1 VVTIVALF
9 AGMLAGVTAAWLV
22 LRERIRTAEAAA
34 DGERRLAADR
44 LALAE
49 RAQTELREQFPA
61 LAARAL
67 RDSQTS
73 LLELAGTRIDGHVGP
88 LKESLEKVES
98 RVRELDQARRQAYG
112 ALENELRSL
121 QATQER
127 LRTETGN
134 LVTALRAPHVR
145 GRWGEVQLKRVV
157 EVAGMIAHC
166 DFEAQVSTRDDEG
179 SLRRPDLV
187 VTLPGGKHVVV
198 DAKVP
203 LAAYLDACGAED
215 EDARAAYLR
224 QHARQLRDHV
234 TRLGAKA
241 YWRQFEPTPDFV
253 VMFLPDETF
262 LRAAAECDAAI
273 VEDAW
278 KAGVI
283 PASPNTLLT
292 LLRTVAITWQQETAA
307 QSAREV
313 HALGQELYDRLRTM
327 AGHVQ
332 RLGHSL
338 KSSVNHFNS
347 TVGALET
354 RVLVTG
360 RKLQE
365 HGIGGAELPELEPVE
380 LQPRQ
385 LAAAELVDVV
395 DAPPRALD
403 AA

>member
-1 VVTIVALF
+1 VVTIAALLVGLLVGAVAVW
-9 AGMLAGVTAAWLV
+9 LA
-22 LRERIRTAEAAA
+22 LRERIRAEQAAA
-34 DGERRLAADR
+34 ASERRLAHER
-44 LALAE
+44 LAVAE
-49 RAQTELREQFPA
+49 RSHAELRAQFPA
-61 LAARAL
+61 MAAQAL

-73 LLELAGTRIDGHVGP
+73 LLELAGTRLDGHVAP

-98 RVRELDQARRQAYG
+98 RVRELDQARRQAFG

-121 QATQER
+121 QASQER

-157 EVAGMIAHC
+157 EVAGMLAHC
-166 DFEAQVSTRDDEG
+166 DFDAQVSTRDEEG

-187 VTLPGGKHVVV
+187 VTLPGGKRVVV

-203 LAAYLDACGAED
+203 LAAYLDACAAED
-215 EDARAAYLR
+215 EDRRLQSLQ
-224 QHARQLRDHV
+224 QHARQLREHIV
-234 TRLGAKA
+234 KLGAKG
-241 YWRQFEPTPDFV
+241 YWKQFEPAPDFV

-262 LRAAAECDAAI
+262 LRAAAETDPAI
-273 VEDAW
+273 IEDAW
-278 KAGVI
+278 KARVI

-313 HALGQELYDRLRTM
+313 HELGQELYDRLRTM
-327 AGHVQ
+327 AGHVH
-332 RLGHSL
+332 RLGQSL
-338 KSSVNHFNS
+338 KSSVNHFNQ
-347 TVGALET
+347 TVGALES

-360 RKLQE
+360 RKLQQ
-365 HGIGGAELPELEPVE
+365 HGIGGEDLPEVEPVE

-385 LAAAELVDVV
+385 LAAPELVDAVES
-395 DAPPRALD
+395 APRALD